1 MYIFL
6 GLISKFNLGILL
18 VLYSKHVV
26 LFHGIGCFIVAS
38 SLKFY
43 ILGFGFGSSCF
54 GVVFHNGGG
63 V

>member
-1 MYIFL
+1 ML
-6 GLISKFNLGILL
+6 KSNLGIVL
-18 VLYSKHVV
+18 VLCSKHVFV
-26 LFHGIGCFIVAS
+26 FHGIGCCSVAS